1 MIFILILV
9 CGFHLRPV
17 VGAFALFSV
26 PAQETVATPV
36 EVTKPEMKW
45 TISAEPYST
54 HCYFTSKKANN

>member
-1 MIFILILV
+1 M
-9 CGFHLRPV
+9 
-17 VGAFALFSV
+17 GAFALFSV

-45 TISAEPYST
+45 AISAEPYST